1 MPAPALL
8 VAIVDDEEPIRK
20 ALQRLLNAAGLDAQT
35 FGSGREFLDSL
46 AIHHPDCVILDL
58 HMPGMS
64 GLSVLQQLRE
74 SGPRLPIVVITAYEV
89 PEVRSYCLSAGASAY
104 LRKPLHDQTLL
115 EAIATAVA

>member
-1 MPAPALL
+1 M
-8 VAIVDDEEPIRK
+8 
-20 ALQRLLNAAGLDAQT
+20 
-35 FGSGREFLDSL
+35 
-46 AIHHPDCVILDL
+46 LDL

-115 EAIATAVA
+115 EAIAKAVA